1 MEVIKAIEQM
11 LAQGAGDIAITARYG
26 LYLAK
31 LKSYERQYGD
41 RVCRTLRGH
50 AIPHR

>member
-11 LAQGAGDIAITARYG
+11 LARGAGDIAITARYG

-31 LKSYERQYGD
+31 
-41 RVCRTLRGH
+41 
-50 AIPHR
+50 